1 MAWETDNKRQ
11 KEIEVHVDRV
21 LRESKKGIDWDVQ
34 KPSRVTKTEI
44 IKDTINLGERETI
57 HAEVG

>member
-44 IKDTINLGERETI
+44 IKDTINLGERETV